1 MTTKPELNSSGF
13 FISPRKLNDSRQKD
27 MSLALAAI
35 KNHPYLLLTL
45 AVLFWAGNFI
55 LGRAFHSDIPP
66 VALAFWRWA
75 IASLIIIGPAF
86 KYLRRDLPEIIRC
99 WPSVLL
105 LSALGIAAFNT
116 LAYSGL
122 QYTQAI
128 NAFLVQS
135 LMPVLI
141 VILSFVIFR
150 EKINLLQGVGILVSL
165 CGASTIITRGNFD
178 SIMALRFNQG
188 DLFVAAAV
196 LCYAGYSVMLRKRPD
211 IHPLSFIA
219 VTFLLG
225 TLIISPLYLWESL
238 CVRTINIQATTFA
251 VIGYVSVFPS
261 IVSYL
266 CFNRGVELIGA
277 NRAGL
282 FIHLMPVFGS
292 LMAIVFLGERFLWYH
307 ALGIGLIMAGIY
319 LATKRSKSVDR

>member
-1 MTTKPELNSSGF
+1 MQTLG
-13 FISPRKLNDSRQKD
+13 IKD
-27 MSLALAAI
+27 R
-35 KNHPYLLLTL
+35 PYLLLTF

-75 IASLIIIGPAF
+75 IASLLIIGPAF
-86 KYLRRDLPEIIRC
+86 SSLRRDWPEILRN
-99 WPSVLL
+99 WPVILFLSVV
-105 LSALGIAAFNT
+105 GIAGFNT

-128 NAFLVQS
+128 NAFLIQS

-141 VILSFVIFR
+141 VVLSFVIFGER
-150 EKINLLQGVGILVSL
+150 VGPVQSAGIMISL
-165 CGASTIITRGNFD
+165 AGAATIIARGD
-178 SIMALRFNQG
+178 LAILLALQFNRG
-188 DLFVAAAV
+188 DLFVFAAIV
-196 LCYAGYSVMLRKRPD
+196 CYAGYSVMLRRRPR

-219 VTFLLG
+219 ITFCLG
-225 TLIISPLYLWESL
+225 TIIIFPIYLWETL
-238 CVRTINIQATTFA
+238 TVRTMQSEVTSFL
-251 VIGYVSVFPS
+251 VIGYVAFFPS
-261 IVSYL
+261 IISYL

-292 LMAIVFLGERFLWYH
+292 LMAILFLGESFLWYH
-307 ALGIGLIMAGIY
+307 AVGIGLIAVGIF
-319 LATKRSKSVDR
+319 LATREK